1 VASLDS
7 FGNVK
12 VVCQLHVFAGKGRD
26 VISCEH
32 NSLGLGLMRLLTIR
46 DGCQLIQ
53 LTRSDGRLVRGR
65 KMTSLREYRLPK
77 CLAVFFLFS
86 T

>member
-1 VASLDS
+1 
-7 FGNVK
+7 VK
-12 VVCQLHVFAGKGRD
+12 VVCQLHVFAGKGSD

-32 NSLGLGLMRLLTIR
+32 DSLDLGLARLLTIR

-65 KMTSLREYRLPK
+65 ETTSLQEYRPPK
-77 CLAVFFLFS
+77 CLAVFFSFLLN
-86 T
+86 TDA